1 VSDPIA
7 RAQADL
13 AQKEQEI
20 ARLQSEADK
29 LRVFIEMY
37 RSYADTTKPAV
48 VIDHINNKPKK
59 DMIADAAISIIKR
72 HRKPVPLGVLYTEI
86 EASGVDVGT
95 TDPKQYLS
103 TTLNRDDRFRSIRG
117 EGWALAD

>member
-1 VSDPIA
+1 MSDPIS

-20 ARLQSEADK
+20 ARLQGEADK

-37 RSYADTTKPAV
+37 RSYADTTKPVV
-48 VIDHINNKPKK
+48 VIDHINKSKK
-59 DMIADAAISIIKR
+59 NIIADAAISIIKR

-95 TDPKQYLS
+95 SDPRQYLS
-103 TTLNRDDRFRSIRG
+103 TTLNRDERFVSIKG